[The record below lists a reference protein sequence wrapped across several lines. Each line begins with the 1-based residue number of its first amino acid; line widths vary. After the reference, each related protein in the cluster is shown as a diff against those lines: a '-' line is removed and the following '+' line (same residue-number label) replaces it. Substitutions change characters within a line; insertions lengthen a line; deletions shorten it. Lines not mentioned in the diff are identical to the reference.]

1 MTVDFGQMLIG
12 WCCEQEGSVHR
23 RRLANLRIFI
33 AVIGAVSLAG
43 VTLAGQSAP
52 QASKSWTAPR
62 APDGHPDLSG
72 VWEHNAATP
81 LERPD
86 ELAGRATLTDEEL
99 AQLKQKAAELFD
111 GNGDAAFGD
120 AVYIAALHNVLGKE
134 KGFKSR
140 DVTTGDYN
148 SFWIVGRWFENR
160 TSLITS
166 PSTGK
171 LPPLTA
177 DARKRQADQAERR
190 KGHPFDG
197 PEDIA
202 LGERCITGNVPMIGA
217 GYNNYYQ
224 IVQSPTHVAVN
235 MEMRHDSRMVPIT
248 NRAHLP
254 SNVHLWLGDPVGK
267 WEGDTFVI
275 DSTNFR
281 RDASLGRG
289 NSEKLHM
296 VERLSRVGPEAL
308 KYEVTID
315 DPDTWTQP
323 WTAVLYFKLS
333 KDQIYE
339 YACHEGNEAMSGTLG
354 GARVQERKAS
364 EKGTI
369 GR

>member
-1 MTVDFGQMLIG
+1 MCV
-12 WCCEQEGSVHR
+12 
-23 RRLANLRIFI
+23 

-43 VTLAGQSAP
+43 ITLGAQDNAP
-52 QASKSWTAPR
+52 KTTTKGWTAPR
-62 APDGHPDLSG
+62 AADGHPDISG

-86 ELAGRATLTDEEL
+86 ELAGRAMLTDDEL
-99 AQLKQKAAELFD
+99 ASLKQKAAELFD

-120 AVYIAALHNVLGKE
+120 AIYIAALHNVLGKE

-140 DVTTGDYN
+140 DAATGDYN
-148 SFWIVGRWFENR
+148 SFWIVGRWFEKR

-171 LPPLTA
+171 MPALTA
-177 DARKRQADQAERR
+177 AAQKRQADVAERR
-190 KGHPFDG
+190 KAHPFDG

-202 LGERCITGNVPMIGA
+202 LGERCITGNVPMLGA

-235 MEMRHDSRMVPIT
+235 MEMRHDSRMIAIT
-248 NRAHLP
+248 DRPHLP
-254 SNVHLWLGDPVGK
+254 SNVRLWLGDPVGK
-267 WEGDTFVI
+267 WEGDTFVV

-281 RDASLGRG
+281 TGSSGRG
-289 NSEKLHM
+289 NNSEKLHM
-296 VERLSRVGPEAL
+296 IERFSRVGPDAL
-308 KYEVTID
+308 KYEVTMN
-315 DPDTWTQP
+315 DPDTYTQP
-323 WTAVLYFKLS
+323 WTAVLYMKQS

-354 GARVQERKAS
+354 GARVQEKK
-364 EKGTI
+364 KGLSSS
-369 GR
+369 R